1 MHLPTYDQ
9 VEQLH
14 RKYAPT
20 QAAYDLVFTHSHI
33 VRDVALQRAE
43 ASVITVD
50 KELVAIGCLLH
61 DIGVYRLMDA
71 EGNLPLN
78 TTYIRHGIEGEALL
92 KEEGYPEYLYR
103 FASHHTGSGL
113 TKQQIIDENL
123 PLPHLDYTA
132 DTIEEKLVMYA
143 DKFHSKSLP
152 PHFNTHEYYANF
164 TKQFGDDASI
174 RFTELTDLFGTPD
187 LTLLIEK
194 YGHLVR
200 DLTYKR

>member
-20 QAAYDLVFTHSHI
+20 QAAYDLVFTHCAI

-43 ASVITVD
+43 AAGLTID
-50 KELVAIGCLLH
+50 KELVTIGCLLH
-61 DIGVYRLMDA
+61 DIGVYCLMDT
-71 EGNLPLN
+71 EGNMPLSSA
-78 TTYIRHGIEGEALL
+78 YIRHGIEGESLL

-103 FASHHTGSGL
+103 FASHHTGAGL

-123 PLPHLDYTA
+123 PLPHHDYIA

-152 PHFNTHEYYANF
+152 PRFNTHEYYANF
-164 TKQFGDDASI
+164 IKQFGDDASV
-174 RFTELTDLFGTPD
+174 RFAEFTDLFGTPD

-194 YGHLVR
+194 YGHMVR
-200 DLTYKR
+200 DLTHKR